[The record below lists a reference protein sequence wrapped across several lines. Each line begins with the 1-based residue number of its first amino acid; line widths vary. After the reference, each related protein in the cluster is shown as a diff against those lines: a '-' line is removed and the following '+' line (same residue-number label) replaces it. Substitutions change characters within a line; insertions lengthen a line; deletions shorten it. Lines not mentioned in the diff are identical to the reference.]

1 MRRALIAFTLL
12 FLLAA
17 GGVAAVHMTV
27 NEVRDQVVITEE
39 VLFGDK
45 AAAEGLTILAEA
57 ALDDGRLNWDTTHTI
72 GAQNVTETEFFFS
85 TKRLDRPIHYE
96 PEGLMISSKSSHAY
110 WDWDEAESA
119 EELSGLALAYWELMQ
134 DAPTDGEEVSRTV
147 RLADYYD
154 YYPLS
159 ISIDLPNYNM
169 DWNGKDDW
177 SIGTPL
183 TEEQMEN
190 MERLYAALTD
200 CLKIPVL
207 PNETME
213 IDLTRI
219 GDNVTSWG
227 SSMGEGEWY
236 DPCCLSAVTE
246 DACYFI
252 PHNRTNEDN
261 LVDFSYVP
269 GGYGIHMLR
278 YRYSEED
285 TITMVDADSLSM
297 VYPLDE
303 ESRVLWFDHTTG
315 NDRLLL
321 VTLEESGETLLRV
334 IDCDGMETVQEI
346 VLYEKDEVR
355 TFGVA
360 ECIDNFVLLR
370 ANDGWI
376 TLLEERGD
384 GTFDVAIDI
393 PVTEEQQVSYGFHTV
408 HWDGEKL
415 VLAYPWERID
425 WQSQE
430 NCGFAVAVYDK
441 TGALFVGKY
450 TSSLD
455 TKTYH
460 YYSGDNCFLWSKE
473 PLHISWK

>member
-45 AAAEGLTILAEA
+45 AAAEGLTILSEA
-57 ALDDGRLNWDTTHTI
+57 ALDDGRLNWDTTYTI
-72 GAQNVTETEFFFS
+72 GSQPETHTDFEFRTEREDRAVTFEHS
-85 TKRLDRPIHYE
+85 
-96 PEGLMISSKSSHAY
+96 GLMLSGYHNRYSG
-110 WDWDEAESA
+110 DWRDSTDGAG
-119 EELSGLALAYWELMQ
+119 LSGLNLAYWELMQ
-134 DAPTDGEEVSRTV
+134 DTPVGEEGKRDI
-147 RLADYYD
+147 RIADYYD
-154 YYPLS
+154 YYPFE
-159 ISIDLPNYNM
+159 IVIELPNYYLHVSFGEISMAVSQEQHDNM
-169 DWNGKDDW
+169 AQVHEK
-177 SIGTPL
+177 L
-183 TEEQMEN
+183 KQ
-190 MERLYAALTD
+190 Y
-200 CLKIPVL
+200 LKIPVL
-207 PNETME
+207 PTETME
-213 IDLTRI
+213 ISLTRTEY
-219 GDNVTSWG
+219 GVGGWG
-227 SSMGEGEWY
+227 SGTGDGERYESY
-236 DPCCLSAVTE
+236 AKRTVTDE
-246 DACYFI
+246 ACYFV
-252 PHNRTNEDN
+252 PNNRTNEDN
-261 LVDFSYVP
+261 LVDFSHVP

-278 YRYSEED
+278 YRYREGD

-415 VLAYPWERID
+415 VLAYPWARID

-430 NCGFAVAVYDK
+430 NCGFGVAVYDK

-460 YYSGDNCFLWSKE
+460 YYSGDNCFLWSEE